1 MLSKLPRLHPR
12 SCLIVLLASAF
23 QAFGIYN
30 IHALSGVTEG
40 GVFGAVLLLDHW
52 FGISPSISSFVLNG
66 ACFLLGF
73 RALGAG
79 FIGYSFFAASGF
91 SLGYRICECFP
102 PLWPGIAEHPLSAAV
117 LGALFIGIGSGI
129 CVRCG
134 AATGGDDA
142 LAMSLHRMTGIRIE
156 WVYTVSDYSVLL
168 LSLSYIPLKRIVFSL
183 ITVTISTRLVGL
195 IQSLPLKCQTPPEP
209 SKGCAQCRI

>member
-1 MLSKLPRLHPR
+1 MLSKLPRLKPGA
-12 SCLIVLLASAF
+12 CVIVMLASAF

-52 FGISPSISSFVLNG
+52 LGISPSVSSFIMNA

-73 RALGAG
+73 RALGAS
-79 FIGYSFFAASGF
+79 FIGYSFFAATGF
-91 SLGYRICECFP
+91 SLGYRLWECFP
-102 PLWPGIAEHPLSAAV
+102 PLWPDIGQHPLIAAV
-117 LGALFIGIGSGI
+117 AGALFIGIGSGI

-142 LAMSLHRMTGIRIE
+142 LAMSIQRMTGVRIE
-156 WVYTVSDYSVLL
+156 WVYTVSDYSILL

-183 ITVTISTRLVGL
+183 ITVTISTQLVGL
-195 IQSLPLKCQTPPEP
+195 IQNLRLKRPLTPEAALPET
-209 SKGCAQCRI
+209 G

>member
-1 MLSKLPRLHPR
+1 MLSKLPRLKLTP
-12 SCLIVLLASAF
+12 CIIVFLASAF
-23 QAFGIYN
+23 QAFGMYN

-52 FGISPSISSFVLNG
+52 FGISPSISSFLMNA

-73 RALGAG
+73 KALGAT

-91 SLGYRICECFP
+91 SLGYRLWECFP
-102 PLWPGIAEHPLSAAV
+102 PVWPEIGSMPLLAAV
-117 LGALFIGIGSGI
+117 AGALFIGIGSGI

-142 LAMSLHRMTGIRIE
+142 LAMSIQRLTGVRIE
-156 WVYTVSDYSVLL
+156 WVYTASDYSILL
-168 LSLSYIPLKRIVFSL
+168 LSLSYIPLRRIIYSL
-183 ITVTISTRLVGL
+183 ITVTISTQLVGF
-195 IQSLPLKCQTPPEP
+195 IQNFRWKRPIPEC
-209 SKGCAQCRI
+209 SETGGILCRN